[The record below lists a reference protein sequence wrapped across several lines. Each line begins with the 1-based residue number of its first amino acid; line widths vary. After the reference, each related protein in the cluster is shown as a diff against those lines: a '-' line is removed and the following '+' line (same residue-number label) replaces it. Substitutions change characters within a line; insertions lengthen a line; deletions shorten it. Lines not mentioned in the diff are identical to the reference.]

1 MKNDQQQQAKHLYF
15 QTDLNKTEIAEML
28 GVNRRTVML
37 WVQQGNW
44 DRLKLSS
51 QHLPSMVVEKC
62 YYMLNHY
69 LDNLLSANATIS
81 TFGPK
86 EASAI
91 NQLAT
96 AIKKV
101 RNRSAVNESMEM
113 MSFFLDDVRRKD
125 PAMAG
130 AITPFIEQYIATRKD
145 TNLADFLPANFNDQG
160 FVNEP
165 TEDIMEQWLDEQA
178 HAKMEREAAMAC
190 HGEPAEPVIP
200 QEEEVLIKS
209 FRDNCEETRVMR
221 PVKGSFGA
229 TSSPNT
235 SGNASNPNRNTDG
248 TSPSGQAVEPPT
260 KPYTPTTGN
269 AQGLPTIS
277 DHKTFYERRKLRED
291 IEKQLGEY
299 LKQTTTQNSTA
310 A

>member
-1 MKNDQQQQAKHLYF
+1 MKNEQQQQAKHLYF
-15 QTDLNKTEIAEML
+15 QSNLNKSQIAETL

-44 DRLKLSS
+44 DRLKLSA

-69 LDNLLSANATIS
+69 LDNLLAANGMIS

-125 PAMAG
+125 PSMAE
-130 AITPFIEQYIATRKD
+130 AIMPFIEQYIAKRKD
-145 TNLADFLPANFNDQG
+145 TNLADFLPSNFNDQG

-165 TEDIMEQWLDEQA
+165 TDDIMEQWLDEQE
-178 HAKMEREAAMAC
+178 HAKMEAEALAC
-190 HGEPAEPVIP
+190 HGEPAEPR
-200 QEEEVLIKS
+200 EEEVLIKS

-221 PVKGSFGA
+221 PIKDSFGA
-229 TSSPNT
+229 VPSPNT
-235 SGNASNPNRNTDG
+235 SGNSSNTNRNTDG
-248 TSPSGQAVEPPT
+248 TSPTGQAVEPPT
-260 KPYTPTTGN
+260 KPYTPTTSN

-277 DHKTFYERRKLRED
+277 DHKTAYERRKLRED
-291 IEKQLGEY
+291 IEKQLGDY
-299 LKQTTTQNSTA
+299 LKQTTTKNSTA

>member
-1 MKNDQQQQAKHLYF
+1 
-15 QTDLNKTEIAEML
+15 
-28 GVNRRTVML
+28 ML

-69 LDNLLSANATIS
+69 LDNLLSANGTIS

-125 PAMAG
+125 PTMAE
-130 AITPFIEQYIATRKD
+130 AIMPFIEQYIAKRKD

-165 TEDIMEQWLDEQA
+165 TDDIMEQWLDEQE
-178 HAKMEREAAMAC
+178 HAKMEEK
-190 HGEPAEPVIP
+190 P
-200 QEEEVLIKS
+200 QWPQGPC
-209 FRDNCEETRVMR
+209 RDSPGRRGPHQKLPRQLRRNARHETRQR
-221 PVKGSFGA
+221 QFWRCP
-229 TSSPNT
+229 
-235 SGNASNPNRNTDG
+235 
-248 TSPSGQAVEPPT
+248 
-260 KPYTPTTGN
+260 
-269 AQGLPTIS
+269 IS
-277 DHKTFYERRKLRED
+277 KHFREL
-291 IEKQLGEY
+291 IQC
-299 LKQTTTQNSTA
+299 
-310 A
+310 

>member
-1 MKNDQQQQAKHLYF
+1 MKNEQQQQAKHLYF
-15 QTDLNKTEIAEML
+15 QSSLNKTQIAELL

-69 LDNLLSANATIS
+69 LDNLLAANGTIS

-125 PAMAG
+125 PNMAE
-130 AITPFIEQYIATRKD
+130 AIMPFIEQYIAKRKD

-165 TEDIMEQWLDEQA
+165 TDDIMEQWLDEQE
-178 HAKMEREAAMAC
+178 HAKMEEEAAMAA
-190 HGEPAEPVIP
+190 GAIIP
-200 QEEEVLIKS
+200 KEEEVLIKS

-221 PVKGSFGA
+221 PVKDSFGPIP
-229 TSSPNT
+229 SPNT
-235 SGNASNPNRNTDG
+235 SGNSSNANRDTDG
-248 TSPSGQAVEPPT
+248 TTLSSQAVEPPT

-277 DHKTFYERRKLRED
+277 DHKTAYERRKLRED
-291 IEKQLGEY
+291 IEKQLGDY
-299 LKQTTTQNSTA
+299 LKQTTTKNPTA